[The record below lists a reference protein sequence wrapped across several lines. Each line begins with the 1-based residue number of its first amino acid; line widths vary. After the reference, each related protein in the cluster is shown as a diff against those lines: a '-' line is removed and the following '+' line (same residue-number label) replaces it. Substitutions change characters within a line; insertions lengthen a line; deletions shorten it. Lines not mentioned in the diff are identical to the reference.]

1 MHLSCCTWALAG
13 GDASEAAILDQ
24 LAALEFSH
32 IDIRP
37 NDFAD
42 EAGLARMSR
51 LGFQVPCVALS
62 FGLPAGVTL
71 GSDDAEIADQALH
84 FATLGLERATT
95 LGATT
100 AYIIPDLDASMEGLL
115 RYGAAVTELASRA
128 AERSINLCIEHF
140 PGRALPTVANT
151 LAFLEDVG
159 HPNLNLLFDIG
170 HAQMS
175 KEDIRIA
182 ILKADQR
189 LGYVH
194 LDDNDGVG
202 DLHWALCDGV
212 MTQESL
218 KSLFH
223 ALVEIEYDGGVSLE
237 MNPTLPDPFD
247 AIQRSRAVA
256 LQAWP

>member
-1 MHLSCCTWALAG
+1 MRA
-13 GDASEAAILDQ
+13 
-24 LAALEFSH
+24 
-32 IDIRP
+32 
-37 NDFAD
+37 
-42 EAGLARMSR
+42 

-62 FGLPAGVTL
+62 FGLPEGCTL
-71 GSDDAEIADQALH
+71 GSDEPDVAARALH
-84 FATLGLERATT
+84 HTTLGLERATA

-100 AYIIPDLDASMEGLL
+100 AYIIPDQDPSMAGLL
-115 RYGAAVTELASRA
+115 RYGHAVAELAERAGSRN
-128 AERSINLCIEHF
+128 IKLCIEHF
-140 PGRALPTVANT
+140 PGQALPTVANT
-151 LAFLEDVG
+151 LAFLEDVN

-175 KEDIRIA
+175 KEDVRIA

-212 MTQESL
+212 MTPASL
-218 KSLFH
+218 AALFD
-223 ALVEIEYDGGVSLE
+223 ALAEIEYDGGISLE

-247 AIQRSRAVA
+247 AIQRSRAVT
-256 LQAWP
+256 LQAWPGASTALRP